1 MAQVLTCPVPDNIN
15 FLSPNGFKLSIEKLP
30 ELTFFATEVNLPGLQ
45 LGEPEFG
52 TPFSRI
58 PVPGETL
65 TYDTFEIRFMV
76 DEKMKNY
83 KAIYNWMVALG
94 FPESYSQYVNLID
107 QAELDKISELAA
119 NYSDATLQ
127 ILTNVNTDN
136 QIIQFHDCFPVS
148 ISTLMF
154 QAQNQ
159 DVQYI
164 GATATFKFSYYR
176 FL

>member
-1 MAQVLTCPVPDNIN
+1 MAQVLTCPVPENTN

-30 ELTFFATEVNLPGLQ
+30 ELTFFAQEVNLPGLT

-52 TPFSRI
+52 TPFSRV

-76 DEKMKNY
+76 DEQMKNY

-94 FPESYSQYVNLID
+94 FPESYTQYVNLVNS
-107 QAELDKISELAA
+107 AEINAINELAT

-127 ILTNVNTDN
+127 ILTNVNTNN
-136 QIIQFHDCFPVS
+136 QTVVFHDCFPIS
-148 ISTLMF
+148 ISSLMF
-154 QAQNQ
+154 QTQNQ
-159 DVQYI
+159 DVQYL
-164 GATATFKFSYYR
+164 GATATFKFSYYK

>member
-30 ELTFFATEVNLPGLQ
+30 ELTFFTQEVNLPGLQ

-52 TPFSRI
+52 TPFSRV

-65 TYDTFEIRFMV
+65 TYDSFEIRFMV

-83 KAIYNWMVALG
+83 KAIYNWLVALG
-94 FPESYSQYVNLID
+94 FPESYSQYVNFVDAADLN
-107 QAELDKISELAA
+107 KISELAT

-136 QIIQFHDCFPVS
+136 QVIQFHDCFPVNLS
-148 ISTLMF
+148 SMVF
-154 QAQNQ
+154 QTQNQ

-164 GATATFKFSYYR
+164 GATATFKFSYYK

>member
-30 ELTFFATEVNLPGLQ
+30 ELTFFAQEVNLPGLQ

-52 TPFSRI
+52 TPFSRV

-65 TYDTFEIRFMV
+65 TYDSFEIRFMV
-76 DEKMKNY
+76 DERMKNY

-94 FPESYSQYVNLID
+94 FPESYTQYVNFVDAADID
-107 QAELDKISELAA
+107 TISELAT

-136 QIIQFHDCFPVS
+136 QIVQFYDCFPVS
-148 ISTLMF
+148 LSSMVF
-154 QAQNQ
+154 QTQNQ

-164 GATATFKFSYYR
+164 GATATFKFSYYK